1 MRENIVFIGLG
12 SNLGERENMLRAA
25 AEALQPE
32 IQPIAY
38 SHIYETPPWGY
49 LEQPPFLNQV
59 IQARTTLSA
68 QVTLEKL
75 KLVEKQMGRIQNFR
89 YGPRAIDLDILFFND
104 EIIESDGL
112 TIPHP
117 ELPARGFVLIPL
129 QEIAPDL
136 MHPVLK
142 KTVREMVEAIDCTE
156 ISVYLNEN
164 ESAGA
169 P

>member
-1 MRENIVFIGLG
+1 MFRNWF
-12 SNLGERENMLRAA
+12 NRAVKKDDNTEVPGHNTIE
-25 AEALQPE
+25 AE
-32 IQPIAY
+32 
-38 SHIYETPPWGY
+38 
-49 LEQPPFLNQV
+49 
-59 IQARTTLSA
+59 
-68 QVTLEKL
+68 
-75 KLVEKQMGRIQNFR
+75 
-89 YGPRAIDLDILFFND
+89 D

>member
-12 SNLGERENMLRAA
+12 SNLGERESMLHAA

-32 IQPIAY
+32 VQPIAS
-38 SHIYETPPWGY
+38 SHIYETPPWGF

-68 QVTLEKL
+68 QATLEKL
-75 KLVEKQMGRIQNFR
+75 KLIEKHMGRIQNFR

-112 TIPHP
+112 TVPHP
-117 ELPARGFVLIPL
+117 ELPARAFVLIPL
-129 QEIAPDL
+129 QEIAPEL
-136 MHPVLK
+136 VHPVLK
-142 KTVREMVEAIDCTE
+142 KTVREMAEELDCSE
-156 ISVYLNEN
+156 ISLYCNEN
-164 ESAGA
+164 ENAGA
-169 P
+169 